1 MAYYFVTWIVSHF
14 PFPLDLSFNALTY
27 GKLAC
32 LKNRNKQG
40 KKEEEREGGT
50 ERERQTET
58 ERERRQRGR
67 DMTQFKQHFLLK
79 RKCKYQANAAMIIN
93 IKNWN
98 KRKSKLIR
106 D

>member
-40 KKEEEREGGT
+40 KKEEEREEGGT
-50 ERERQTET
+50 ERERKRQRERDREG
-58 ERERRQRGR
+58 ERE
-67 DMTQFKQHFLLK
+67 T
-79 RKCKYQANAAMIIN
+79 
-93 IKNWN
+93 
-98 KRKSKLIR
+98 
-106 D
+106 